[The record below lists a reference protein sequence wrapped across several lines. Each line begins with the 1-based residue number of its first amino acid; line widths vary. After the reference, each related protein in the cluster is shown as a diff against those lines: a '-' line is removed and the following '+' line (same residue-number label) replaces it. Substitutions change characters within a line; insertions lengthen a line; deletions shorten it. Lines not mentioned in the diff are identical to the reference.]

1 MHNRIQTEEK
11 VASNAVRKVICLE
24 NALIL
29 LQTKGKV
36 EEEHVSNAE
45 KKVICLKN
53 VQVQDLIKDK
63 AVETE
68 LALNAVKKVT

>member
-1 MHNRIQTEEK
+1 MHNRIPIEEK
-11 VASNAVRKVICLE
+11 DVLNVGRKDICLE
-24 NALIL
+24 SVLIL

-45 KKVICLKN
+45 KRVICLKN

>member
-1 MHNRIQTEEK
+1 MHNRIPTEEK
-11 VASNAVRKVICLE
+11 DALNVVRKAICLE
-24 NALIL
+24 SVLIL

-36 EEEHVSNAE
+36 VEEHVSNAE
-45 KKVICLKN
+45 KRVICLKN